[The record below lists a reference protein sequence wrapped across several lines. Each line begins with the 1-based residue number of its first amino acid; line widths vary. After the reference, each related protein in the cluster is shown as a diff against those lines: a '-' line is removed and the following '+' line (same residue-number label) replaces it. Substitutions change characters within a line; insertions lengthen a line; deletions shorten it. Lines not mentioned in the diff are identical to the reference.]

1 MSPELH
7 KDQFFYYYFMDFYQF
22 YDLIDFF
29 SLGCPAAMNQS
40 ELVTIYTCNF

>member
-29 SLGCPAAMNQS
+29 PWVSCGYESVRTGYN
-40 ELVTIYTCNF
+40 IYM